1 MGGAA
6 LTARATLKVPVEHGT
21 ARVAEFGD
29 VPPGRVAGFRCVP
42 GARSRED
49 ESVATPD
56 DGNTGHPHRPL
67 KRLNFNGVAGLV
79 FTVAGAALFF
89 ITPYQVEKPV
99 IVFGQSLNALDPT
112 LFPRIVAV
120 GVFGLGIW
128 LFFKSFSLTERNGF
142 RELDREAYVNVAV
155 SVVAFTLY
163 ALLMEPL
170 GFILSSILLVGGLS
184 FFYGIRNL
192 VLIGAVSI
200 VVPVAIY
207 FVFTR
212 ALQVF
217 LPEFPAF

>member
-1 MGGAA
+1 MAM
-6 LTARATLKVPVEHGT
+6 
-21 ARVAEFGD
+21 
-29 VPPGRVAGFRCVP
+29 
-42 GARSRED
+42 
-49 ESVATPD
+49 PD
-56 DGNTGHPHRPL
+56 DSNSGHPHRSL

-79 FTVAGAALFF
+79 FTAAAIFLFF

-99 IVFGQSLNALDPT
+99 VVFGQSLNALDPT

-120 GVFGLGIW
+120 GMFGLGIW
-128 LFFKSFSLTERNGF
+128 LFFKSFALNERNGF
-142 RELDREAYVNVAV
+142 RDLDREACINVAV
-155 SVVAFTLY
+155 SVAAFTLY

-184 FFYGIRNL
+184 LFYGIRNP
-192 VLIGAVSI
+192 VLIAAVSI